1 MAFTLSHMAA
11 ALPFY
16 RWRKW
21 ISVEAL
27 LLGTMLPDLPYFL
40 NSQQLVSEQSH
51 QWMGLMSYCLP
62 WGLGLLILWYS
73 LLKPAAIALAQPWC
87 GVPDSNSSHLHS
99 AAAWLRF
106 GAALVIGL
114 LLGGSTHLIW
124 DGITHPDGFIARHI
138 EWLQMPVTIT
148 HLAPMPLARLLQYLS
163 SLLALCYLGWF
174 IQKHLQP
181 VACHKVLQNN
191 MPIIIVKKWQSLL
204 IICLVCAGSLFYG
217 WHGVLKSQGLWA
229 GNTYLFLARLLVSV
243 LQGAAGVFILYAF
256 AYQLLYRL
264 RRSQQGAT
272 G

>member
-21 ISVEAL
+21 ISFEAL

-40 NSQQLVSEQSH
+40 NSSQAISEQSH
-51 QWMGLMSYCLP
+51 SWPGLLSYCLP
-62 WGLGLLILWYS
+62 WGLGIFALWHW
-73 LLKPAAIALAQPWC
+73 LLKPAAIALLQPWLAIT
-87 GVPDSNSSHLHS
+87 V
-99 AAAWLRF
+99 
-106 GAALVIGL
+106 LVSPHEFQQWIKAGITIILGL
-114 LLGGSTHLIW
+114 LLGSSTHLIW
-124 DGITHPDGFIARHI
+124 DGITHPDGFIARHVI
-138 EWLQMPVTIT
+138 WLQLPINISNFDS
-148 HLAPMPLARLLQYLS
+148 MPLARFLQYAS

-181 VACHKVLQNN
+181 VAGHKVLQNN

-217 WHGVLKSQGLWA
+217 WHGVLKSQGMWA